1 MDVQVA
7 VVPRVIDK
15 ALILELGHE
24 KTDPASSGANH
35 FCQSFLVDPRN
46 LLRPSVLPVVRQR
59 QQQTSQ
65 TLLAV
70 VEEMVH

>member
-1 MDVQVA
+1 MDVQAAIVLRA
-7 VVPRVIDK
+7 IDK

-24 KTDPASSGANH
+24 KTDPASGGADH
-35 FCQSFLVDPRN
+35 FCQSFLIDPRN
-46 LLRPSVLPVVRQR
+46 LLRPSVLPVVRER